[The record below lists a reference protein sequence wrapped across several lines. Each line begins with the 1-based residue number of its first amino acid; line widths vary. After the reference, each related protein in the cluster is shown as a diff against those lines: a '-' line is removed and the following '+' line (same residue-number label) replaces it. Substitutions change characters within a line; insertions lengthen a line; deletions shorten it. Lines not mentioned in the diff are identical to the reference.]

1 MIFPI
6 CQTFYVKK
14 FDFSDFFIYNYSM
27 TIEEIKIYMKKNK
40 ITQLQLSEKAKIPI
54 GTIRDIFRGATQH
67 PRIDTM
73 KAIEDALGLNEKAVE
88 EKPPQ
93 SIEDLINHLKGL
105 PQEKQQELAPVIE
118 HLINAIKK

>member
-1 MIFPI
+1 MSNISLVSLRNIFSGRVP
-6 CQTFYVKK
+6 
-14 FDFSDFFIYNYSM
+14 N
-27 TIEEIKIYMKKNK
+27 
-40 ITQLQLSEKAKIPI
+40 
-54 GTIRDIFRGATQH
+54 

-73 KAIEDALGLNEKAVE
+73 KAIEDAFGLNEKAVE

-105 PQEKQQELAPVIE
+105 PQEKQQELVPVIE